1 MYKCTDCGQEY
12 EIKPDY
18 CDCGN
23 NVFEQIVS
31 KESEIKEPKGTLSK
45 LDDVSENK
53 PIRDRRYT
61 TQDILSWLIFSVCIL
76 LSVLSLIFIG
86 RGNPDNPSNI
96 VENDQKERVTREI
109 PSIESLWVNSNPQVV
124 PEEKE
129 DVTTIFQTI
138 FVKPKEQVSAGVNNA
153 VKNLKKMTSS
163 PSQTPKQN
171 IQSTQTGSMTEEQKA
186 QLVKRLTEPKTTVET
201 KKEPVMDEAK
211 LKRELIIYKTSLRNR
226 IAANIDFTKVIGD
239 GSCAVTFK
247 IDSVGNLVERN
258 FATQSQNKSL
268 NDVVY
273 YAMMQNPAFQPPPTA
288 YKNETLTLSVKMYSG
303 NFEVTLK

>member
-1 MYKCTDCGQEY
+1 M
-12 EIKPDY
+12 
-18 CDCGN
+18 
-23 NVFEQIVS
+23 
-31 KESEIKEPKGTLSK
+31 
-45 LDDVSENK
+45 
-53 PIRDRRYT
+53 
-61 TQDILSWLIFSVCIL
+61 
-76 LSVLSLIFIG
+76 
-86 RGNPDNPSNI
+86 
-96 VENDQKERVTREI
+96 TREI

-201 KKEPVMDEAK
+201 KKDPVMDEAK

-288 YKNETLTLSVKMYSG
+288 YKNETLTLSVKMYGG